1 MKTLA
6 EKLATPARF
15 AVVAMLLVAGCAT
28 MRSLNP
34 FASSKKNAQ
43 TAKAAAPDPAP
54 EPASAAA
61 SYAPPPP
68 PNVPGTTIDSVVASV
83 DGQPVTTADIQ
94 NYGNKSTTPGMAPK
108 FSATSA
114 TPNAVLKAIITQ
126 KMLEIE
132 AEKFAGKVDDDEVD
146 RYIASVEAQSHI
158 NDAQLR
164 QELQA
169 RGIKYDAFRAK
180 VRRQIEAMTMVNQEV
195 RQKIVIPESD
205 IVAYYKAHPNEFM
218 ASKEQFQLAQILIAV
233 PPNASP
239 DQRAAL
245 RKKAHKVHSLV
256 VKKGGDFAA
265 LAMEYSDDDSKS
277 KGGELGY
284 FAPDELN
291 DQILAGIK
299 NLNTGQISPVI
310 RSKYGFHIIEVE
322 KHQRPGLIP
331 LSEVRNQIRD
341 KLTTDRAKGKFQQ
354 WVDTDL
360 IKDHYVETLQ

>member
-6 EKLATPARF
+6 EKLATPARL
-15 AVVAMLLVAGCAT
+15 AVAAMLLMAGCAT

-34 FASSKKNAQ
+34 FASSKKSAQ
-43 TAKAAAPDPAP
+43 AATAAAPDPAP

-61 SYAPPPP
+61 AYAPPPP
-68 PNVPGTTIDSVVASV
+68 PDVPGTTIDSVVASV

-94 NYGNKSTTPGMAPK
+94 NYGNKSTTPGMDPK
-108 FSATSA
+108 FSAASA

-158 NDAQLR
+158 SDVQLR
-164 QELQA
+164 QELHT
-169 RGIKYDAFRAK
+169 RGIKYSAFRAK

-239 DQRAAL
+239 DQLAAL
-245 RKKAHKVHSLV
+245 RKKADKVHSLV
-256 VKKGGDFAA
+256 VKGGDFAA

-291 DQILAGIK
+291 DQVLAGIK
-299 NLNTGQISPVI
+299 NLNAGQISPVI

-331 LSEVRNQIRD
+331 LSEVRNQIRN
-341 KLTTDRAKGKFQQ
+341 KLTTDRAKGKFQK